1 MANGSNFQFPHSSPR
16 PPHEESRTEDIA
28 GDPGLKYSK
37 EDANYR
43 DAGGSDTYCGN
54 CAHYTSSAFGGGV
67 CSIVEGEISPGGV
80 SDFWEA
86 NREEANSSLGDL
98 IR

>member
-1 MANGSNFQFPHSSPR
+1 MSNGGYQFPHSSPDELSNQETR
-16 PPHEESRTEDIA
+16 SRDIA
-28 GDPGLKYSK
+28 GEPGVKYSK

-43 DAGGSDTYCGN
+43 NAGSSDTYCGN

-67 CSIVEGEISPGGV
+67 CDIVEGDISPGGV

-86 NREEANSSLGDL
+86 NREEAQASLGDL
-98 IR
+98 I